1 MTYKKCTL
9 PKPGKKVKQLRVR
22 KGKGKSLT
30 PTQRVR
36 KGKGKSLTPTQRQKA
51 ITDFNNSW

>member
-9 PKPGKKVKQLRVR
+9 PKPGKKVKQLRVK
-22 KGKGKSLT
+22 KGKGKSMT
-30 PTQRVR
+30 PN
-36 KGKGKSLTPTQRQKA
+36 QRQKA